1 MTSATLSLF
10 DTMAREQRPFKS
22 IDSNTVGLYACGPT
36 VYDYAHAGNLR
47 TYLFVDTLRRVL
59 SLNGYQVNHV
69 MNITDVGH
77 LTSDA
82 DTGEDKMEKGARKQN
97 KSAWE
102 IAKYFEQAFLTDL
115 KQLNILTPTT
125 ICRATEH
132 IQEQIDFITELE
144 EKGFTY
150 QTRDGVYFDTSKLTE
165 YGRLARLDT
174 SGLEA
179 GIRVNM
185 ADKKLATDFALWK
198 LSGEQA
204 RQMEWP
210 SPWGV
215 GFPGWHIECSAMAEK
230 YLGEQFDIHVG
241 GEDHIPIH
249 HTNEIAQCQAKNGR
263 IQANYWLHGFFLQ
276 LNKEKISKSGTSLRL
291 EALLERGFE
300 PLAYRYLTLTSHY
313 RSHLSFTWE
322 SLQGA
327 QTALKRLRNK
337 VAKLADNGQLI
348 EEYKLRFIQLINQDL
363 NMPKALA
370 LLWDVLDSAYPSQDI
385 KATVLFFDK
394 IFGLNIDHIE
404 EVVVPDEVIKLAEER
419 LVLKQQKRFADADKI
434 REQITA
440 LGYHVADKGDKFEFT
455 PL

>member
-10 DTMAREQRPFKS
+10 DTMAREQRLFQA
-22 IDSNTVGLYACGPT
+22 IENNTVGLYACGPT

-102 IAKYFEQAFLTDL
+102 IAKYFEDAFLADL
-115 KQLNILTPTT
+115 KQLNILAPTT

-132 IQEQIDFITELE
+132 IQEQIDFITQLE
-144 EKGFTY
+144 EKSFTY

-198 LSGEQA
+198 FSGEQA

-348 EEYKLRFIQLINQDL
+348 EEYKLRFILLINQDL

-404 EVVVPDEVIKLAEER
+404 EVIVPDEVIRLAEER

-440 LGYHVADKGDKFEFT
+440 LGYQVADKGDKFEFT

>member
-1 MTSATLSLF
+1 MTPTALSLF
-10 DTMAREQRPFKS
+10 DTMARQQRPFQS
-22 IDSNTVGLYACGPT
+22 IENNTVGLYACGPT

-102 IAKYFEQAFLTDL
+102 IAQYFEHAFLADL
-115 KQLNILTPTT
+115 EQLNILTPTT

-132 IQEQIDFITELE
+132 IQEQIDFIAQLE

-150 QTRDGVYFDTSKLTE
+150 QTRDGLYFDTSKLAE
-165 YGRLARLDT
+165 YGQLARLDKT
-174 SGLEA
+174 GLEA
-179 GIRVNM
+179 GIRVDM
-185 ADKKLATDFALWK
+185 AEKKLATDFALWK
-198 LSGEQA
+198 FSGEQE

-291 EALLERGFE
+291 EALIERGFE
-300 PLAYRYLTLTSHY
+300 PLAYRYLTLTGHY

-337 VAKLADNGQLI
+337 VTKLADGGQI
-348 EEYKLRFIQLINQDL
+348 IDEYQQRFFQLINQDL
-363 NMPKALA
+363 NMPRALA
-370 LLWDVLDSAYPSQDI
+370 LLWEVLDSGYSSQDK
-385 KATVLFFDK
+385 KATALFFDQ
-394 IFGLNIDHIE
+394 IFALDINHVE
-404 EVVVPDEVIKLAEER
+404 QEKVPEDVMQLALQR
-419 LVLKQQKRFADADKI
+419 LAMKQQKRFAEADKI
-434 REQITA
+434 REQINQ
-440 LGYHVADKGDKFEFT
+440 LGYQVADKGDKFDVSA
-455 PL
+455 L